1 MAVVTFHSNDSK
13 ETGQSLSVAAIATH
27 IAIAHNYKVLIIS
40 TSFNELTLENCFWE
54 YGKIRQTSVV
64 KDNNNPSVGL
74 DAGIEGLLKVLAS
87 NRTSNEIV
95 KNYSRIV
102 LKDRLDVL
110 IAPETKSYQEYMEL
124 TPNYINIIKTADR
137 YYDLVFVD
145 LSKKMPKKDIQAVLE
160 MSDVV
165 MVNLVQRLETINN
178 FMRLRE
184 ANDFYKKRNVMLA
197 LGRYDRFS
205 KYNNKNITRYMK
217 EKKELSVIPYNTL
230 FFEACSEGTIIDFF
244 LRIRNIVD
252 DTDKNVTFEQSLA
265 EADNNIIYKLQ
276 ELQMKL

>member
-1 MAVVTFHSNDSK
+1 MAVVTFYSHDSK

-27 IAIAHNYKVLIIS
+27 IAIAHNYKVLIVS

-54 YGKIRQTSVV
+54 YAKIRQTSVV
-64 KDNNNPSVGL
+64 QDNNSPSVGL
-74 DAGIEGLLKVLAS
+74 DSGIEGLLKVLAS

-110 IAPETKSYQEYMEL
+110 LAPATTSYQEYMGI
-124 TPNYINIIKTADR
+124 TQNYANIIKTADR
-137 YYDLVFVD
+137 YYDLVLVD
-145 LSKKMPKKDIQAVLE
+145 LSKKMPKKDIQSILE

-178 FMRLRE
+178 FIRLRE
-184 ANDFYKKRNVMLA
+184 ANDFYRKRNVMLV

-205 KYNNKNITRYMK
+205 KYNSKNITRYMK
-217 EKKELSVIPYNTL
+217 EKKELSVVPYNTL
-230 FFEACSEGTIIDFF
+230 FFEACSEGTIVDFF
-244 LRIRNIVD
+244 
-252 DTDKNVTFEQSLA
+252 
-265 EADNNIIYKLQ
+265 
-276 ELQMKL
+276 

>member
-1 MAVVTFHSNDSK
+1 MAVVTFYSHDSK

-27 IAIAHNYKVLIIS
+27 IAIAHNYKVLIVS

-64 KDNNNPSVGL
+64 KDGDSPSVGL
-74 DAGIEGLLKVLAS
+74 ESGIEGLLKVLAS

-102 LKDRLDVL
+102 LKDRLDIL
-110 IAPETKSYQEYMEL
+110 LAPVTKSYQEYIEL
-124 TPNYINIIKTADR
+124 TPNYSNIIRTADR
-137 YYDLVFVD
+137 YYDLVIVD
-145 LSKKMPKKDIQAVLE
+145 LSKKMPKRDVQSILE
-160 MSDVV
+160 ISDVV
-165 MVNLVQRLETINN
+165 MMNLVQRLETINN
-178 FMRLRE
+178 FIRLRE

-244 LRIRNIVD
+244 LRLRNVVD
-252 DTDKNVTFEQSLA
+252 DTDKNIIFEQEVA
-265 EADNNIIYKLQ
+265 KADSNIIYKLQ

>member
-1 MAVVTFHSNDSK
+1 MAVVTFYSHDSK

-27 IAIAHNYKVLIIS
+27 IAIADNYKVLIVS

-54 YGKIRQTSVV
+54 YAKIRQTSVV
-64 KDNNNPSVGL
+64 QSNSNPNVGL
-74 DAGIEGLLKVLAS
+74 ESGVEGLLKVLAS

-110 IAPETKSYQEYMEL
+110 LAPETKSYQEYMAIA
-124 TPNYINIIKTADR
+124 PNYANIIKIADR
-137 YYDLVFVD
+137 YYDLVIVD
-145 LSKKMPKKDIQAVLE
+145 LSKKMPRKDIQSILE
-160 MSDVV
+160 ISDIV
-165 MVNLVQRLETINN
+165 MMNLVQRLETINN
-178 FMRLRE
+178 FIRLRE
-184 ANDFYKKRNVMLA
+184 ANDFYKKRNVMLNI
-197 LGRYDRFS
+197 GRYDQFS

-217 EKKELSVIPYNTL
+217 ERQELSVVPYNTL
-230 FFEACSEGTIIDFF
+230 FLEACSEGTIIDFF
-244 LRIRNIVD
+244 LRLRNVVD
-252 DTDKNVTFEQSLA
+252 DTDKNIIFEQAVA

>member
-1 MAVVTFHSNDSK
+1 MAVVTFFSNDSK

-27 IAIAHNYKVLIIS
+27 IAIAHNYKVLIVS

-54 YGKIRQTSVV
+54 YRKIRQTSAV

-74 DAGIEGLLKVLAS
+74 ESGIEGLLKVLVS

-102 LKDRLDVL
+102 LKDRLDIL
-110 IAPETKSYQEYMEL
+110 LAPATTSYQEYMQI
-124 TPNYINIIKTADR
+124 TPNYTNIIKTADR
-137 YYDLVFVD
+137 YYDLVIVD
-145 LSKKMPKKDIQAVLE
+145 LSKKMPQKDIQAILE
-160 MSDVV
+160 MSDIV

-178 FMRLRE
+178 FIQLRE
-184 ANDFYKKRNVMLA
+184 TNDFYKKRNVMLA

-217 EKKELSVIPYNTL
+217 EKKELSVVPYNTL

-244 LRIRNIVD
+244 LRLRNIVD
-252 DTDKNVTFEQSLA
+252 DTDKNVTFERAVA
-265 EADNNIIYKLQ
+265 EADSNIIYKLQ